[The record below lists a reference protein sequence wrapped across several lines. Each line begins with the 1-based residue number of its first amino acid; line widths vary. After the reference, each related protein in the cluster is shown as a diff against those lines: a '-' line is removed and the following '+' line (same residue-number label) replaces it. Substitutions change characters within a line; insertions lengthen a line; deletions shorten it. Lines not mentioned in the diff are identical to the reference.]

1 MMSTSIAFMPPPTSA
16 RRRQGKFHNRS
27 DILRESHLISFK
39 VLPAHLVRFLLTED
53 KREQVMAIVHS
64 KRYHQV
70 NRAVFNSATTAAVLG
85 LLAVLLGLVEP
96 QIGASVGFVGVM
108 TAYFAGLNLVCE
120 KTCNSE

>member
-1 MMSTSIAFMPPPTSA
+1 
-16 RRRQGKFHNRS
+16 
-27 DILRESHLISFK
+27 
-39 VLPAHLVRFLLTED
+39 LVRFLLTED
-53 KREQVMAIVHS
+53 KREKVMAIVHS